1 MSAALFVSNG
11 HGEASIAERIAAE
24 VRTIAP
30 AMHLDHV
37 PLVGDDVA
45 MTNVLACVGPRRA
58 MPSGGLIAMGNLR
71 NIVRDVRAGLLGLT
85 LAQLRFLRSVRG
97 RYDVVAAVGDAFALF
112 MALQTRAPAIFV
124 GTAKSVSVA
133 AYGPFEQRLL
143 RRARMR
149 FVRDDATARRLR
161 ERGIAT
167 EPAANVIVDLF
178 ATGDDPRAQRA
189 VEGFRPAIALFPGS
203 RSEAYDDAE
212 FLLRVVRGLA
222 CDEPALGAVLSIAP
236 RLAIDEFAAASRR
249 AGWEVSPCEV
259 DGAIPFT
266 LHGLGQARV
275 RAWRGPLGP
284 ILKRVSLVLGQAG
297 TANEAAAAAGVP
309 VVAFEDARRK
319 SMWYRKRQQ
328 GLLGDALA
336 LFPANVDAAIDGV
349 GALLRDPARRAGMS
363 AAGRMRMGSP
373 GAARRIAER
382 IVTLG
387 ASA

>member
-1 MSAALFVSNG
+1 
-11 HGEASIAERIAAE
+11 
-24 VRTIAP
+24 
-30 AMHLDHV
+30 
-37 PLVGDDVA
+37 
-45 MTNVLACVGPRRA
+45 
-58 MPSGGLIAMGNLR
+58 
-71 NIVRDVRAGLLGLT
+71 
-85 LAQLRFLRSVRG
+85 
-97 RYDVVAAVGDAFALF
+97 
-112 MALQTRAPAIFV
+112 
-124 GTAKSVSVA
+124 
-133 AYGPFEQRLL
+133 
-143 RRARMR
+143 
-149 FVRDDATARRLR
+149 
-161 ERGIAT
+161 
-167 EPAANVIVDLF
+167 
-178 ATGDDPRAQRA
+178 
-189 VEGFRPAIALFPGS
+189 
-203 RSEAYDDAE
+203 
-212 FLLRVVRGLA
+212 
-222 CDEPALGAVLSIAP
+222 ALGAVLSIAP